1 MGIGNIIKIVG
12 VLVALV
18 AGVMGGFP
26 QSALL
31 IALLGA
37 VGGWFIDEDRALR
50 FLITALALAMVH
62 GALGPIPAV
71 GHYITGALGG
81 VSSLFNAAAVTVIVV
96 GTVKALMPA
105 SD

>member
-1 MGIGNIIKIVG
+1 MGIGNIIKIIG
-12 VLVALV
+12 VVVALV

-37 VGGWFIDEDRALR
+37 VGGWFIEEDRAQR
-50 FLITALALAMVH
+50 FLIVALALAMVH

-71 GHYITGALGG
+71 GEYITNALGG

-96 GTVKALMPA
+96 GTVRALMPA